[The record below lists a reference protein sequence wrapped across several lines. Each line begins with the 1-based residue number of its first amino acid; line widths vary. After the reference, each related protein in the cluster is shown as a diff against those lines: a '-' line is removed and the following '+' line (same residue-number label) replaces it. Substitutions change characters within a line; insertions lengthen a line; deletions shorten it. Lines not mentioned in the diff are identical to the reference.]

1 MIYIYFFIYQQK
13 TRHYFGV
20 NQSGYMHCKAQ
31 TLSFQ
36 MICFVDHGSG
46 SKNMISI
53 IFKDGG
59 ASRSRY
65 TLV

>member
-1 MIYIYFFIYQQK
+1 MYILYQQI

-20 NQSGYMHCKAQ
+20 NQSACNMHCKAQ

-36 MICFVDHGSG
+36 MIFMFFVVDQGSG
-46 SKNMISI
+46 LKNISN
-53 IFKDGG
+53 IFAEVG
-59 ASRSRY
+59 ASRLRY